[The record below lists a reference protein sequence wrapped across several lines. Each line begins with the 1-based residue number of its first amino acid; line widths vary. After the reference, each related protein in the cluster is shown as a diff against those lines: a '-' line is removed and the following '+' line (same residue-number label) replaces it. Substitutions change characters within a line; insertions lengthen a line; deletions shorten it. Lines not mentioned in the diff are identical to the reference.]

1 MSRREIL
8 GTLLPGFE
16 GTVLPGWVAALLRD
30 GLGGVC
36 LFGENVVDT
45 VQLRALTDAVRAANP
60 NALIAIDEEGGD
72 VTRLYYD
79 RGAPFPGNA
88 VLGRIDDVAATRA
101 VGAAVGAELRAVGV
115 NLDLAPDVDI
125 NSNPLN
131 PVIGVRSFGA
141 APGLVSRH
149 GAAWTAGLQSQGV
162 AANLKHFP
170 GHGDTAEDS
179 HLALP
184 SVDVPLEVLR
194 ARELQPFAA
203 AIEAGALTVMTSH
216 VLLPQVDPVQPATFS
231 SAILQGLLRG
241 ELGFRGVIVSDALDM
256 VGASGT
262 IGIPSAAVRAL
273 AAGCDLLCIGTKNT
287 AAQIEE
293 ILDRIAEALD
303 SGELAL
309 DRLADAT
316 VRLRRLAEVLH
327 AAGGSADP
335 GVGSGPVSGGSANAG
350 AGAGTGTGATATVS
364 ATPDADR
371 VASSFAISAEAE
383 QLLYG
388 PGWVLLRVDTV
399 PNNAIGVVP
408 WDPAPALAAA
418 GVVLPEYA
426 VSEESWTDAIGHIP
440 EAASV
445 LLVGRDNQ
453 RRLEV
458 VRLIDALHARHE
470 RVVTVDLGW
479 PGDDPCYSG
488 IATYGASALVAQA
501 LAAAL
506 SRRGVRA

>member
-1 MSRREIL
+1 MSRRDIL

-16 GTVLPGWVAALLRD
+16 GTVLPAWVDGLLRE

-45 VQLRALTDAVRAANP
+45 TQLRELTDAIRAANP
-60 NALIAIDEEGGD
+60 DAVIAIDEEGGD

-231 SAILQGLLRG
+231 PAVLQGLLRG

-262 IGIPSAAVRAL
+262 IGIPTAAVRAL

-287 AAQIEE
+287 AAQLEE
-293 ILDRIAEALD
+293 IHDRIAEALG
-303 SGELAL
+303 SGELPVE
-309 DRLADAT
+309 RLADAT
-316 VRLRRLAEVLH
+316 VRLRRLAEVLRGWDDSRAVGSETVPAPVPVPD
-327 AAGGSADP
+327 AAG
-335 GVGSGPVSGGSANAG
+335 
-350 AGAGTGTGATATVS
+350 
-364 ATPDADR
+364 
-371 VASSFAISAEAE
+371 VAASFAMEPAAALALS
-383 QLLYG
+383 G
-388 PGWVLLRVDTV
+388 PGWVLVRVDTE
-399 PNNAIGVVP
+399 PNNAIGEVP
-408 WDPAPALAAA
+408 WDPSPALAAA
-418 GVVLPEYA
+418 GVDLPVFP
-426 VSEESWTDAIGHIP
+426 VSTAGPIERIDHIP
-440 EAASV
+440 PAASV
-445 LLVGRDNQ
+445 LVVGRDNQ
-453 RRLEV
+453 RRPV
-458 VRLIDALHARHE
+458 VVHLIDALRARHE

-479 PGDDPCYSG
+479 PGDDPRYSG
-488 IATYGASALVAQA
+488 IATYGASALVADA

-506 SRRGVRA
+506 AERTVRA

>member
-16 GTVLPGWVAALLRD
+16 GAVLPAWVDGLLRE

-45 VQLRALTDAVRAANP
+45 AHLRALTDAIRAANP
-60 NALIAIDEEGGD
+60 DALIAIDEEGGD

-162 AANLKHFP
+162 AATLKHFP

-256 VGASGT
+256 VGASGA

-287 AAQIEE
+287 AAQLEE
-293 ILDRIAEALD
+293 IHDRMAAAID

-309 DRLADAT
+309 DRLADASA
-316 VRLRRLAEVLH
+316 RLRRLAEVLR
-327 AAGGSADP
+327 AADGAVDP
-335 GVGSGPVSGGSANAG
+335 GSHSGPVSGAG
-350 AGAGTGTGATATVS
+350 ASADAGSGAPAS
-364 ATPDADR
+364 ASPDADR
-371 VASSFAISAEAE
+371 VASSFAISPEAE
-383 QLLYG
+383 QLLHG
-388 PGWVLLRVDTV
+388 PGWILLRVDTV

-418 GVVLPEYA
+418 GLDVPEYTVA
-426 VSEESWTDAIGHIP
+426 EESWTDAIGHIP

-453 RRLEV
+453 RRAEV
-458 VRLIDALHARHE
+458 VRLIDTLRARHE

-479 PGDDPCYSG
+479 PGDDPLYAG
-488 IATYGASALVAQA
+488 IATYGASALVGQA

-506 SRRGVRA
+506 IGRGVRP